1 MRVLVVEDEKR
12 LADIIKRGL
21 TEEGYSVDAAYDG
34 EEAEYMA
41 LATHYDAIVLDLM
54 LPKKDGVTVCR
65 DLRSRNVTTPI
76 LMLTARDTLDDK
88 IRGLDSGA
96 DDYQVKPFAFSELL
110 ARVRALMR
118 REALPKS
125 QKLQVEDLVMDTLT
139 RETWRGKRRLELTT
153 KEYSML
159 EYFLRHPNIVLTRT
173 MLEENVWDFAF
184 DAASNIVDVYIR
196 RLRMKLEEDGEPGLI
211 ETVRG
216 VGYRLRSNAVS

>member
-21 TEEGYSVDAAYDG
+21 VEEGYSVDAVYDG

-196 RLRMKLEEDGEPGLI
+196 RLRMKLEEGGEPGLI

-216 VGYRLRSNAVS
+216 AGYRLRSNAVS

>member
-159 EYFLRHPNIVLTRT
+159 EYFLRHPTSYSLARCWKRTCGILPLTPPRT
-173 MLEENVWDFAF
+173 SWTSIFAVC
-184 DAASNIVDVYIR
+184 A
-196 RLRMKLEEDGEPGLI
+196 
-211 ETVRG
+211 
-216 VGYRLRSNAVS
+216 